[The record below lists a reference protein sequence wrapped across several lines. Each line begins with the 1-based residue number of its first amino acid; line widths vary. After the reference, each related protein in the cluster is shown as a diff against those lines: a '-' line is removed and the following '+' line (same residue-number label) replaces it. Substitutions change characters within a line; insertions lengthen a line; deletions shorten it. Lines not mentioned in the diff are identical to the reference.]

1 MKSLILLVYEIIDF
15 LVYEIVDFLV
25 KDNFL

>member
-1 MKSLILLVYEIIDF
+1 MKSLIFLVYEIVDF